1 MHCSTAPAA
10 AGTNSLRVLLCKA
23 KGAGAG
29 ASTFSLV
36 QRIHGLAGPTTSLEI
51 PPVVLSS
58 VLQPPKVESRPGPL
72 PVAQLL
78 DTTWVVSDPTCIKL
92 MRQMLLEIVG
102 HRLEDVQRV

>member
-29 ASTFSLV
+29 ASTCSLV
-36 QRIHGLAGPTTSLEI
+36 QRIHSLAGPTKSLEI
-51 PPVVLSS
+51 HPVVLSS
-58 VLQPPKVESRPGPL
+58 VLQPPKVASRPL

-92 MRQMLLEIVG
+92 MRQMLIEIVG